1 MHSYVFTCFKLK
13 KKDQGFERNELHVGI
28 ECRVHLKETPNLKIL
43 TSKIKIT
50 AAHNKAIS

>member
-50 AAHNKAIS
+50 A

>member
-13 KKDQGFERNELHVGI
+13 KKDQGFERNELGI